1 MKSPHTQPDPSSPA
15 SGKQSKAVVALIAAA
30 CVCSILAVL
39 LTFVRN
45 QALNTDRYVSTV
57 APLAH
62 DRAIQVAIATVVSNQ
77 LVAAADPPKLIKQS
91 LPPQAA
97 PLAGPITSA
106 LTGFVREQVL
116 KLVSTQAFAKLW
128 EVISR
133 KSHEQLVA
141 ALTGKRPLLNK
152 LAAEGEVRLNLN
164 ALVGP
169 AAAVLKRSGL
179 KASPPAGATPPEVV
193 VINLKALKQAQQG
206 VKALKGLT
214 LLFDVLAIAL
224 FGLAI
229 AISKVRRRTV
239 IAVGLSL
246 AFSMAVVGLLL
257 AVGESASLGVY
268 KTDVGRDAG
277 RAFYETLT
285 RYFSAGIKVLAG
297 IGLVAAAVAWWTGGG
312 KAAVSAGS
320 GEGLASVAK
329 VAVIAIGSL
338 ALLALANPGPLL
350 FGALLLMTVAVP
362 VIVAN
367 RS

>member
-1 MKSPHTQPDPSSPA
+1 MESPDLPTLTSAPS
-15 SGKQSKAVVALIAAA
+15 KQSKVVVALIAAA

-45 QALNTDRYVSTV
+45 QALDTDRYVSTV

-62 DRAIQVAIATVVSNQ
+62 DKAIQLAIATVVSKQ
-77 LVAAADPPKLIKQS
+77 LVAAANPPKLIEQS

-116 KLVSTQAFAKLW
+116 KLVSTEAFAKLW

-133 KSHEQLVA
+133 NSHEQLVA
-141 ALTGKRPLLNK
+141 ALTGKRPLLNR

-164 ALVGP
+164 TLVGP
-169 AAAVLKRSGL
+169 ASEVLKRSGL
-179 KASPPAGATPPEVV
+179 KATPPANATAPEVV

-206 VKALKGLT
+206 VKALEGVT
-214 LLFDVLAIAL
+214 LLFDILAIAAFALAIAL
-224 FGLAI
+224 
-229 AISKVRRRTV
+229 SKVRRRTV

-246 AFSMAVVGLLL
+246 AFSMALVGLLL
-257 AVGESASLGVY
+257 AIGESASLGVY

-285 RYFSAGIKVLAG
+285 RYFDAGIKILAA
-297 IGLVAAAVAWWTGGG
+297 IGLVAAAVAWWTGSG
-312 KAAVSAGS
+312 KAAFSEAS
-320 GEGLASVAK
+320 GVGLSSVVM
-329 VAVIAIGSL
+329 VAVIAIGSVTL
-338 ALLALANPGPLL
+338 IALSSPGPLL
-350 FGALLLMTVAVP
+350 FGAVLLVTVAVP
-362 VIVAN
+362 ALIAK

>member
-1 MKSPHTQPDPSSPA
+1 MNSPESLTSSA
-15 SGKQSKAVVALIAAA
+15 VSNKQSKLVVALIAAA

-45 QALNTDRYVSTV
+45 QALDTDRYVSTV

-62 DRAIQVAIATVVSNQ
+62 DKAIQLAIATVVSNQ
-77 LVAAADPPKLIKQS
+77 LVEAANPPKLIKQS

-106 LTGFVREQVL
+106 VTGFVRDQVL
-116 KLVSTQAFAKLW
+116 KLVSTDAFAKLW

-133 KSHEQLVA
+133 TSHEQLVA

-152 LAAEGEVRLNLN
+152 LAAQGEVRLNLN

-179 KASPPAGATPPEVV
+179 KATPPATATPPEVV

-206 VKALKGLT
+206 VKALKGVT
-214 LLFDVLAIAL
+214 LLFDILAIAL
-224 FGLAI
+224 FAI
-229 AISKVRRRTV
+229 AIAVSKVRRRTV

-246 AFSMAVVGLLL
+246 AFSMALVGLLL
-257 AVGESASLGVY
+257 AIGEAASLGVY

-285 RYFSAGIKVLAG
+285 RYFSAGIKILAG
-297 IGLVAAAVAWWTGGG
+297 IGLVAAAVAWWTGSG
-312 KAAVSAGS
+312 KAAFSEAAGT
-320 GEGLASVAK
+320 GLASVAK
-329 VAVIAIGSL
+329 AAVIAGGSVTL
-338 ALLALANPGPLL
+338 IALANPGPIL
-350 FGALLLMTVAVP
+350 FGGLLLATIAVP
-362 VIVAN
+362 ALITK